1 MDWDTIS
8 SLRSKSTISRKCTLG
23 VLVDLFIL
31 FGFLYPV
38 CTSNK
43 AEQKETAAHKRKA
56 CTQAA
61 VLESNE
67 SPPSIWTPF
76 GKHANLVVLF

>member
-1 MDWDTIS
+1 MELLDN
-8 SLRSKSTISRKCTLG
+8 
-23 VLVDLFIL
+23 LFIL
-31 FGFLYPV
+31 FGFLYTV

-43 AEQKETAAHKRKA
+43 PEQKDTAAHKGKA

-61 VLESNE
+61 VMESNE